1 MQGADIGDEETKGI
15 IPRIISQIF
24 DSILA
29 GPSNVEFTVRVSYM
43 EIYMEKVRDL
53 LNRKSTRRPTNMY

>member
-1 MQGADIGDEETKGI
+1 LQGADIGDEKTKGI

-24 DSILA
+24 DSIMA
-29 GPSNVEFTVRVSYM
+29 APSNVEFTVKVSYM

-53 LNRKSTRRPTNMY
+53 LNRKSTRPPSYTT